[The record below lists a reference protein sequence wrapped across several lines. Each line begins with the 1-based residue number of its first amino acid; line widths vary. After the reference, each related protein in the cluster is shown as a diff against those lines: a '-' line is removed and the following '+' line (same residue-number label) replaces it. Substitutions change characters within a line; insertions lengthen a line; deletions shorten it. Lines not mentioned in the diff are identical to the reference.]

1 MGRGIPKADDYASQM
16 EASGAAL
23 SELSSLLEQLDQSL
37 NYASPG
43 LQQAAQ
49 NLSVDQRV
57 LQGETESARDMAR
70 QLSEQ
75 LPMGAPGLN
84 EGMDGAV
91 REMERA
97 QDSLLQARTVEAEG
111 AEGAAADRLRQAQEA
126 LEQAAA
132 AMAQMQQAMQ
142 GQGRGGDRAQAQRG
156 DEEERN
162 QEPIE
167 IPAPEEFQS
176 PEEYRRALLEGMQGE
191 VPGEFEALK
200 RRYYEELVRQ

>member
-1 MGRGIPKADDYASQM
+1 M

-23 SELSSLLEQLDQSL
+23 SELSSLLEQLDQ
-37 NYASPG
+37 ASIMPLWTAASRSESQRGSAWFAGRDGIRKRHGKAALRAASDGCAG
-43 LQQAAQ
+43 LE
-49 NLSVDQRV
+49 QRH
-57 LQGETESARDMAR
+57 GRSG
-70 QLSEQ
+70 S
-75 LPMGAPGLN
+75 G
-84 EGMDGAV
+84 DGAV
-91 REMERA
+91 